1 MGLNSSRTAKG
12 QASISV
18 NKYSTDKED
27 AVTGLSYKPTA
38 AVSEEPSLSPS
49 PSQLSEMEVIVGPI
63 EDLQLGLVKEVA
75 VGDQKVLVVKEK
87 NGVFAFGSKCTHYGL
102 PLANGAYC
110 NGRIRCPFH
119 GACFDVKTGD
129 IEDFPGLDSLH
140 TFKVTVEDAI
150 VKLTVPQ
157 DKLKEFRRVKP
168 MVKYS
173 SATNEVNL
181 LVGGGPA
188 SLICAETLRQEGFTG
203 KIILASK
210 EECIPYDRPKLS
222 KRLAKIII
230 QQVLPEITIP
240 WLITA
245 VTVDIEEN
253 LKIFEAYQTKKEN
266 WSRMTMELLIQ
277 TTQKNVDLI
286 PDHIVLSGDRLIP
299 VRVVRRK
306 AKCHACFSTNHLK
319 TRCPRL
325 KENERLAPLFPT
337 PTTATKTPAT
347 TAAAPSPSSDSAMA
361 PPTLSFP
368 KHFSASEDTP
378 LPDAEQMDI
387 TGEESDCMKDKNKK
401 NGKETEGKT
410 SIWTNNNKPYPHKNL
425 DGFSEGVFYEQ
436 MPFLSLTL
444 IDTNYDLEVDLLV
457 NIDSEKKIAIFKD
470 GTEISYT
477 KLLLATG
484 GNPRSLEIPGND
496 LQNVCFLRTPS
507 EANYIATESK
517 RKNVVIIGSSFIGME
532 VAAAILEQAK
542 SVTVICLENLPFKT
556 VLGNHLAEK
565 ILQLHIDKGVKFQ
578 FNTSAAELKGKDGKL
593 VSVVLANG
601 EELPA
606 DVCVVGIGVTP
617 ATAYLEGTPLQKN
630 SYGFVCVNE
639 YMQTNVEGIYAAG
652 DITEFPLF
660 LRSNNG
666 SNVQHWQMAHA
677 QGKNAALNMLGKNIK
692 IRSVPCFWTMM
703 FGKSIRY
710 AGYGKDYND
719 IVVHGDDEKIAC
731 FYTKGEEILA
741 VASLNHDPIVAK
753 VAEIMA
759 EGKMLT
765 KNEIVNKSNKWLF
778 N

>member
-1 MGLNSSRTAKG
+1 MLNLLSKDLLLQRSSLLYSSIRTIVQKSVYSRGKKNLFSFGLETTSGCLAQSSG

-18 NKYSTDKED
+18 NKYSTDKD
-27 AVTGLSYKPTA
+27 AVTGLSYKPTE
-38 AVSEEPSLSPS
+38 AVSEEPSLNPS
-49 PSQLSEMEVIVGPI
+49 PSELSEMEVVVGPV

-87 NGVFAFGSKCTHYGL
+87 NGVFAFGSKCSHYGL

-140 TFKVTVEDAI
+140 TFKVTVENDI

-173 SATNEVNL
+173 SATNKVNL

-222 KRLAKIII
+222 KTMSASADSLALRSKDF
-230 QQVLPEITIP
+230 LKEH
-240 WLITA
+240 
-245 VTVDIEEN
+245 DIEF
-253 LKIFEAYQTKKEN
+253 L
-266 WSRMTMELLIQ
+266 
-277 TTQKNVDLI
+277 
-286 PDHIVLSGDRLIP
+286 
-299 VRVVRRK
+299 
-306 AKCHACFSTNHLK
+306 
-319 TRCPRL
+319 
-325 KENERLAPLFPT
+325 
-337 PTTATKTPAT
+337 
-347 TAAAPSPSSDSAMA
+347 
-361 PPTLSFP
+361 
-368 KHFSASEDTP
+368 
-378 LPDAEQMDI
+378 
-387 TGEESDCMKDKNKK
+387 GEK
-401 NGKETEGKT
+401 
-410 SIWTNNNKPYPHKNL
+410 
-425 DGFSEGVFYEQ
+425 Q
-436 MPFLSLTL
+436 
-444 IDTNYDLEVDLLV
+444 LV
-457 NIDSEKKIAIFKD
+457 NIDSEKKKAIFKD

-477 KLLLATG
+477 NLLLATG
-484 GNPRSLEIPGND
+484 GIPRSLEIPGND

-517 RKNVVIIGSSFIGME
+517 GKNAVIIGSSFIGME
-532 VAAAILEQAK
+532 VAAAILEKAK
-542 SVTVICLENLPFKT
+542 SVTVISNANLPFKT
-556 VLGNHLAEK
+556 VLGSHLAEK

-578 FNTSAAELKGKDGKL
+578 FNTSPTELKGNNGKL
-593 VSVVLANG
+593 TSVVLANG

-617 ATAYLEGTPLQKN
+617 ATAYLEGSPLQKN

-660 LRSNNG
+660 LRSNEG

-677 QGKNAALNMLGKNIK
+677 QGKNAALNMLGKNTK

-765 KNEIVNKSNKWLF
+765 KNEVVNKSNKWLF